1 VPARAAR
8 SASPRSAGAAP
19 RGSRIDAVARNASG
33 STAERP
39 PSRLRIIAVGALI
52 GVVWAA
58 IMWLIVGR
66 DSGGRGFAYLAITL
80 GMIGCGVAAIFG
92 ASAAKKRGERVSP
105 KVKLPF
111 RRR

>member
-1 VPARAAR
+1 VARD
-8 SASPRSAGAAP
+8 ASDRSAGRA
-19 RGSRIDAVARNASG
+19 
-33 STAERP
+33 
-39 PSRLRIIAVGALI
+39 PSRLRTIALGALI
-52 GVVWAA
+52 GVAWAA
-58 IMWLIVGR
+58 VMWLIVGR

-92 ASAAKKRGERVSP
+92 AGAAKKRGERISP